1 MELKMKEKQKGDL
14 NPKHLLKVFLCLRK
28 ISSDGIFLTQDGIRE
43 ECSLTRSQ
51 VSTALA
57 SIEKYLVI
65 KMINNPK
72 NTGPRKLYKLNEKG
86 EKKAY
91 KFIDKGLKSYEK
103 RILDLYNKISI
114 SRDNKFLRDFWTM
127 IDLFY
132 EYAFTENSYLFS
144 EMLRN
149 FISSVKKF
157 FKYEIQFNHVLIP
170 EQETIQD

>member
-1 MELKMKEKQKGDL
+1 MELEMKEKQKGDL

-57 SIEKYLVI
+57 SLEKYLVI

-132 EYAFTENSYLFS
+132 EYAFTENGYLFS

-157 FKYEIQFNHVLIP
+157 FKYETQFNHFIIP
-170 EQETIQD
+170 EQEPIQE

>member
-1 MELKMKEKQKGDL
+1 
-14 NPKHLLKVFLCLRK
+14 
-28 ISSDGIFLTQDGIRE
+28 

-57 SIEKYLVI
+57 SLGKYLVI

-157 FKYEIQFNHVLIP
+157 FKYETQFNHVLIP

>member
-28 ISSDGIFLTQDGIRE
+28 INSDGIFLTQDGIRE

-57 SIEKYLVI
+57 SLEKYLVI

-157 FKYEIQFNHVLIP
+157 FKYETQFNHVLIP